1 MDAKNL
7 RAEAMRLPAEER
19 RALGQELLESVFGE
33 EHLDEANWKCFVNA
47 TWDAATDEWKMEK
60 KPVINL

>member
-19 RALGQELLESVFGE
+19 RALGQEPLESVFGG
-33 EHLDEANWKCFVNA
+33 EHLDEANWRESWAPEIQRRLRELDSGCQLCGV
-47 TWDAATDEWKMEK
+47 
-60 KPVINL
+60 